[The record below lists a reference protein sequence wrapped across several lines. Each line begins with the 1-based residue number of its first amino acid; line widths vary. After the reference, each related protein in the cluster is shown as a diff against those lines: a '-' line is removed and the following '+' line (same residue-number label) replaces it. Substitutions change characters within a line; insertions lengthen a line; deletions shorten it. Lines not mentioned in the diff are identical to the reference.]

1 MKPGLLLLAATATIG
16 AASPRPSAPRYW
28 AGGFEPSWSF
38 VIEHGRM
45 IFDPHTGDPVINVPL
60 PRRQPIRNGY
70 RYDTRELFVT
80 IRHVRCDS
88 YDGRTFMDTVHPSWA
103 VEAGCG
109 TTQRGW
115 SRNMQRRLTGW
126 MAALT
131 GISLAMLAVAQP
143 GAAAAVTRS
152 EYCSRLGLQLD
163 GAIQTKA
170 KPGASASQIAE
181 ATALQDKAN
190 RFCAERKQA
199 QGIRTYA
206 NALKLLGVTPVDL
219 NQ

>member
-1 MKPGLLLLAATATIG
+1 MAAKEEAQAPQTAERSSFSLVREGKTRQTHSRNKIQHSRKTG
-16 AASPRPSAPRYW
+16 EKIPCHNHPRGGRSGPRHN
-28 AGGFEPSWSF
+28 AK
-38 VIEHGRM
+38 
-45 IFDPHTGDPVINVPL
+45 
-60 PRRQPIRNGY
+60 
-70 RYDTRELFVT
+70 
-80 IRHVRCDS
+80 
-88 YDGRTFMDTVHPSWA
+88 
-103 VEAGCG
+103 
-109 TTQRGW
+109 GW
-115 SRNMQRRLTGW
+115 SRNMQRRSTGW
-126 MAALT
+126 IGALT

-170 KPGASASQIAE
+170 DPGANAREIAE

-199 QGIRTYA
+199 QGIRTFA

>member
-1 MKPGLLLLAATATIG
+1 
-16 AASPRPSAPRYW
+16 
-28 AGGFEPSWSF
+28 
-38 VIEHGRM
+38 
-45 IFDPHTGDPVINVPL
+45 
-60 PRRQPIRNGY
+60 
-70 RYDTRELFVT
+70 
-80 IRHVRCDS
+80 
-88 YDGRTFMDTVHPSWA
+88 
-103 VEAGCG
+103 
-109 TTQRGW
+109 
-115 SRNMQRRLTGW
+115 MQRRSTGW
-126 MAALT
+126 KGALT
-131 GISLAMLAVAQP
+131 GISLAVLAVAQSD
-143 GAAAAVTRS
+143 AAVTRS

-219 NQ
+219 DQ

>member
-1 MKPGLLLLAATATIG
+1 
-16 AASPRPSAPRYW
+16 
-28 AGGFEPSWSF
+28 
-38 VIEHGRM
+38 
-45 IFDPHTGDPVINVPL
+45 
-60 PRRQPIRNGY
+60 
-70 RYDTRELFVT
+70 
-80 IRHVRCDS
+80 
-88 YDGRTFMDTVHPSWA
+88 
-103 VEAGCG
+103 
-109 TTQRGW
+109 
-115 SRNMQRRLTGW
+115 MQRLSTGW
-126 MAALT
+126 IGALT
-131 GISLAMLAVAQP
+131 GISLAMLAVAQS
-143 GAAAAVTRS
+143 GAEAAVTRS

-170 KPGASASQIAE
+170 KPGASAGEIAE